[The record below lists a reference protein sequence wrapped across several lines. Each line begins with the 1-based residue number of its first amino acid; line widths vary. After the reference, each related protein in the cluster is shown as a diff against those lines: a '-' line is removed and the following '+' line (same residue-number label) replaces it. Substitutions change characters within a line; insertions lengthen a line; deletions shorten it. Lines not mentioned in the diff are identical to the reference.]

1 MSASSLPLQA
11 DEAAAAVEG
20 PPAARPARTVTSRVL
35 SVLDVFTDR
44 RRSLTLSEISRRSG
58 IPLATTHRLVG
69 ELVTWGALERD
80 DAGRYQIGLHL
91 WEVGALAPRGL
102 GLRQAAMP
110 YLEDLYEATHQH
122 VQLAVLDGLEVVYVE
137 RLSARDAVGVHSRV
151 GGRWP
156 AHTTGVGLVLLAFA
170 DAALQRRYLN
180 QPLVRFTPKTIA
192 DQRLLRGTLA
202 DVRQRGYAISDGQ
215 VTLDA
220 LSVAAPVRDR
230 EGSVV
235 AALSVV
241 VPASYPQP
249 LGLVPA
255 VVAAAR
261 GISRGSSGIR
271 KGG

>member
-1 MSASSLPLQA
+1 MTASSPPLRA
-11 DEAAAAVEG
+11 DDAVATAVA
-20 PPAARPARTVTSRVL
+20 PAARPSRTVTSRVL

-44 RRSLTLSEISRRSG
+44 RRSLTLSDISRRSG

-69 ELVTWGALERD
+69 ELVAWGALERD

-102 GLRQAAMP
+102 GLREAAMP

-170 DAALQRRYLN
+170 DAALQRRYLT
-180 QPLVRFTPKTIA
+180 QPLFRFKQIHPAGDPAATSLEHRGLDGGEIQHRSLHRPLHVVDRRGNRGAHEEPQALAVPLQEGLDPDVARDLVRRRP
-192 DQRLLRGTLA
+192 R
-202 DVRQRGYAISDGQ
+202 
-215 VTLDA
+215 
-220 LSVAAPVRDR
+220 
-230 EGSVV
+230 
-235 AALSVV
+235 
-241 VPASYPQP
+241 
-249 LGLVPA
+249 
-255 VVAAAR
+255 
-261 GISRGSSGIR
+261 
-271 KGG
+271 